1 MSEADSRNVHEALR
15 GRVNLKQVIVSAISQ
30 IPIATNETLQEHGVR
45 PRDELV
51 LFTSFGV
58 VRGKLTADEEVGDAI
73 HRMVKSSTAAVLQ
86 DVTARD
92 GEAHV
97 TAGGAYIVLERAEVF
112 PPSGPA
118 YSVAPLVVFVDS
130 IGAMTF
136 GMATEG

>member
-1 MSEADSRNVHEALR
+1 MTKDASYPVHEALR
-15 GRVNLKQVIVSAISQ
+15 GRVNLKQVVVSAISQ

-45 PRDELV
+45 PRNELV

-58 VRGKLTADEEVGDAI
+58 VRGKLTADEETGTAI
-73 HRMVKSSTAAVLQ
+73 HRMVKQSTEAVIQ
-86 DVTARD
+86 DVEARD

-97 TAGGAYIVLERAEVF
+97 TAGGAYIVLENAEVF

-118 YSVAPLVVFVDS
+118 YSVGPLVVFVDS

-136 GMATEG
+136 GVAHQG